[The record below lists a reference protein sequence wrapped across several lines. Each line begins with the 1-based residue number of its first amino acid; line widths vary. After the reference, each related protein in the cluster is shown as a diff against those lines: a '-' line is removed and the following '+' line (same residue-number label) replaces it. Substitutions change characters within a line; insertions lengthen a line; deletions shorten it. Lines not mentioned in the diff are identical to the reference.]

1 MENYTYLDLATA
13 LLGQDS
19 QKDVATTYNIPTA
32 KLSTIKPVLTEYKE
46 ETNRLQ
52 QSIKELEQ
60 VKAKLQDSI
69 RKLEQSESKTEQSNK
84 ELEQVITNLELR
96 SKELEQSNKELE
108 QVITNLELR
117 IKELE
122 QSNKELEQVITTS
135 EVIQTTE
142 NVGIISSNPNG
153 LFYNLLE
160 QVTTKY
166 FGMLSTGN
174 IIVTL
179 VNTLECLS
187 LFSCCLY
194 LLPNLFF
201 GITIGT
207 VLISLLWYV
216 QYIVKSPKYIYIAN
230 EYLGIAGVITLL
242 SCATHYATIMKLG
255 GIYIP
260 SVIDKDLSIIVAIIM
275 PCCSFIALW
284 LRNRQM
290 IED

>member
-69 RKLEQSESKTEQSNK
+69 RKLEQSESK
-84 ELEQVITNLELR
+84 
-96 SKELEQSNKELE
+96 LEQSNKELE

-122 QSNKELEQVITTS
+122 QVKTIT
-135 EVIQTTE
+135 EAIQTTE
-142 NVGIISSNPNG
+142 AVVVISSNPNG
-153 LFYNLLE
+153 LFYNFLE

-174 IIVTL
+174 IIVTM
-179 VNTLECLS
+179 VNTLECIS

-216 QYIVKSPKYIYIAN
+216 QYIVKNPKYIYIVDQ
-230 EYLGIAGVITLL
+230 YLGIAGVITLL

-290 IED
+290 TED

>member
-69 RKLEQSESKTEQSNK
+69 RKLEQSESK
-84 ELEQVITNLELR
+84 
-96 SKELEQSNKELE
+96 LEQSNKELE

-153 LFYNLLE
+153 LFYNFLE

-174 IIVTL
+174 IIVTM
-179 VNTLECLS
+179 VNTLECVS

-216 QYIVKSPKYIYIAN
+216 QYIVKNPKYIYIVDQ
-230 EYLGIAGVITLL
+230 YLGIAGVITLL

-290 IED
+290 TED

>member
-69 RKLEQSESKTEQSNK
+69 RKLEQSESK
-84 ELEQVITNLELR
+84 
-96 SKELEQSNKELE
+96 
-108 QVITNLELR
+108 
-117 IKELE
+117 LE

-135 EVIQTTE
+135 EVIQSTE

-153 LFYNLLE
+153 LFYNFLE

-174 IIVTL
+174 IIVTM
-179 VNTLECLS
+179 VNTLECIS

-216 QYIVKSPKYIYIAN
+216 QYIVKNPKYIYIVDQ
-230 EYLGIAGVITLL
+230 YLGIAGVITLL

-290 IED
+290 TED